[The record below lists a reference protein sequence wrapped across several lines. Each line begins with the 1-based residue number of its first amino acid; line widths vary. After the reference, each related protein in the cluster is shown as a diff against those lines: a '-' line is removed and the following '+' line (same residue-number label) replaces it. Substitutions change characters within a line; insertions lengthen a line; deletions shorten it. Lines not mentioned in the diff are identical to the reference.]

1 VVGLCDSGEEEEEEE
16 EKRRDLVNKGE
27 EVLEFKRK

>member
-16 EKRRDLVNKGE
+16 KRSDLVNKGE

>member
-1 VVGLCDSGEEEEEEE
+1 VVGLCDSGGEE
-16 EKRRDLVNKGE
+16 EKKRSDLVNKGE

>member
-1 VVGLCDSGEEEEEEE
+1 VVGLCDSGEEEEEE